1 MSHVIPSAINQIY
14 AIIKGKKKKKL
25 LQPREESTAS
35 SAELVFLERSLQGS
49 WDGHATDQA
58 EIEE

>member
-1 MSHVIPSAINQIY
+1 MPLS
-14 AIIKGKKKKKL
+14 KEKKKKL